1 MLSPLVSTAVRTP
14 ARAWVVWAVGLTAY
28 VVAVFSRASLG
39 VAGVQAQERFDA
51 GASVL
56 SLFVVLQLVVYAGLQ
71 VPVGVALDRF
81 GSRRMVLAGALT
93 IAAGQLTLA
102 LADDVPTAVLA
113 RVLVGAGDAMTF
125 ISVLRVVSLW
135 FPGRTV
141 PVMTQLTGILG
152 QAGQV
157 LAAYPLVALL
167 GAFTWGATF
176 TGAAAVGVLVAVL
189 VGVALR
195 DAPPT
200 TVLAAPRPLP
210 QVRAD
215 LLDTWREPGTRIGL
229 WTHTVTQFS
238 GTVFMLLWGYP
249 FLVLGQGRSPST
261 AAGLLTLLVVVGM
274 LVGPLL
280 GRLVG
285 TWPFRRSVL
294 VFAVVGATALAWTA
308 VLAWPGR
315 SPLWLL
321 VLLVLVLGTN
331 GPASMIGFDFARTE
345 NPASRLGSA
354 SGVVNVG
361 GFVASLVTMLGVGVV
376 LDLLTPG
383 ASADYSLGAFKAA
396 FAVQYLVWA
405 LGVVE
410 VVRYRRRLRERLA
423 TGGVVLAPLHLA
435 VAARLRGTS
444 AYRSS

>member
-1 MLSPLVSTAVRTP
+1 MTVLTPPPVRTSR
-14 ARAWVVWAVGLTAY
+14 RAWVVWGVGLLAY

-39 VAGVQAQERFDA
+39 VTGVQAQERFDA

-71 VPVGVALDRF
+71 VPVGLAVDRF
-81 GSRRMVLAGALT
+81 GSRRMVMAGALT

-102 LADDVPTAVLA
+102 LASDVPTAVLA

-125 ISVLRVVSLW
+125 ISVLRLLSLW

-141 PVMTQLTGILG
+141 PLMTQLTGILG
-152 QAGQV
+152 QSGQL

-167 GAFTWGATF
+167 GAYTWGATF

-189 VGVALR
+189 VAVALR
-195 DAPPT
+195 DAPPS
-200 TVLAAPRPLP
+200 TVLAAPAGLA
-210 QVRAD
+210 QVRRD
-215 LLDTWREPGTRIGL
+215 LRDTWREPGTRMGL

-238 GTVFMLLWGYP
+238 GTVFVLLWGFP
-249 FLVLGQGRSPST
+249 FLVLGQGRTPGV

-274 LVGPLL
+274 GVGPLL
-280 GRLVG
+280 GKLVG
-285 TWPFRRSVL
+285 VWPFRRSVL
-294 VFAVVGATALAWTA
+294 VFTVVAGTAVAWTA

-321 VLLVLVLGTN
+321 VVLVVVLGTN

-345 NPASRLGSA
+345 NPPTRLGGA

-376 LDLLTPG
+376 LDLLTPDG
-383 ASADYSLGAFKAA
+383 STDYSLDAFKAA
-396 FAVQYLVWA
+396 FAVQYVLWA
-405 LGVVE
+405 LGAWE
-410 VVRYRRRLRERLA
+410 VLRYRRRMRERLA
-423 TGGVVLAPLHLA
+423 TRGVVLAPLHLA
-435 VAARLRGTS
+435 VAARLRGGS
-444 AYRSS
+444 VYR

>member
-1 MLSPLVSTAVRTP
+1 MRTP
-14 ARAWVVWAVGLTAY
+14 ARAWAVWLVGLAAY

-39 VAGVQAQERFDA
+39 VAGVQAQERFEA
-51 GASVL
+51 SASVL
-56 SLFVVLQLVVYAGLQ
+56 SLFVVLQLVVYAALQ

-81 GSRRMVLAGALT
+81 GSRRLLLAGALT

-102 LADDVPTAVLA
+102 LAEDVATAVLA
-113 RVLVGAGDAMTF
+113 RLLVGAGDAMTF

-152 QAGQV
+152 QSGQV
-157 LAAYPLVALL
+157 LATYPLVALL
-167 GAFTWGATF
+167 GAFSWGATF

-189 VGVALR
+189 VAVALR
-195 DAPPT
+195 DAPPS
-200 TVLAAPRPLP
+200 TVLAPPVGLE
-210 QVRAD
+210 QVRRD
-215 LLDTWREPGTRIGL
+215 LRDTWQEPGTRIGL

-238 GTVFMLLWGYP
+238 GTVFMLLWGFP
-249 FLVLGQGRSPST
+249 FLVLGQGLTPQT

-285 TWPFRRSVL
+285 SWPFRRSVL
-294 VFAVVGATALAWTA
+294 VFSVVVATAVAWTA

-315 SPLWLL
+315 APLWLL
-321 VLLVLVLGTN
+321 VVLVLVLGTN

-345 NPASRLGSA
+345 NPPSRLGSA

-361 GFVASLVTMLGVGVV
+361 GFVASLLTMLAVGVV
-376 LDLLTPG
+376 LDLMTPG
-383 ASADYSLGAFKAA
+383 TSGDYSLEAFKAA
-396 FAVQYLVWA
+396 FAVQYVLWL
-405 LGVVE
+405 LGACE
-410 VVRYRRRLRERLA
+410 VLRYRRRIRERLA
-423 TGGVVLAPLHLA
+423 CGGVLLAPLHLA
-435 VAARLRGTS
+435 VAARLRGGS
-444 AYRSS
+444 AYR